1 MILPDWRIH
10 ELGQAG
16 LISPFDPDLVNP
28 ASLDLRL
35 GNTLLIES
43 AQSPDLVP
51 YPLARHHAEDPFL
64 LQPGEFV
71 LAVTMEVLQLP
82 DHICGQ
88 LVLKSSRAREG
99 LDHALAG
106 WADPGWHGALT
117 LELTNNRQLHPQPLY
132 PGLRIA
138 QLVFLAMEAAP
149 AATYAVTGRYCGD
162 LVATASR
169 G

>member
-10 ELGQAG
+10 ELGSAG

-35 GNTLLIES
+35 GDTMLIES

-51 YPLARHHAEDPFL
+51 YPLARHDAEHPYL

-71 LAVTMEVLQLP
+71 LCVTMEVLRLP
-82 DHICGQ
+82 DDICGQ
-88 LVLKSSRAREG
+88 LLIKSSRAREG

-106 WADPGWHGALT
+106 WADPGWYGALT
-117 LELTNNRQLHPQPLY
+117 LELTNNRQLHPQLLY

-138 QLVFLAMEAAP
+138 QLVFLAMEASS
-149 AATYAVTGRYCGD
+149 AASYAFTGRYCGD